1 MRFAG
6 IDCPRAD
13 KRLDNICIVYGGLDR
28 CKGGVWNAGQT
39 VFYIFVVN
47 IGHLVVEV
55 DRSARSSPGI
65 TVPERRLVVMASVNQ
80 LLPQVPWN
88 T

>member
-1 MRFAG
+1 MYG
-6 IDCPRAD
+6 
-13 KRLDNICIVYGGLDR
+13 RLDQ
-28 CKGGVWNAGQT
+28 CKGGVRSTGQT
-39 VFYIFVVN
+39 DFYIVVN

-65 TVPERRLVVMASVNQ
+65 TVPERRLVVMRSVDQ

-88 T
+88 TQNHGRSRSDE